1 MSILP
6 PQPDSFP
13 PAANQPQ
20 PALAALT
27 PIQQQ
32 AIALRKDGLSFGE
45 IAERLDCTEVAAL
58 CLVRR
63 ASAKLKQTANPQSAP
78 KSTEF
83 AFSNPAPLQRN
94 YSPATARSAAA
105 LASASGTRVGPR
117 AAEG

>member
-13 PAANQPQ
+13 PVANQSQ
-20 PALAALT
+20 PAHAALT
-27 PIQQQ
+27 PLQQQ

-45 IAERLDCTEVAAL
+45 IAERLGCNEATAL

-63 ASAKLKQTANPQSAP
+63 ASAKLKQSADPPSDP
-78 KSTEF
+78 KATEF
-83 AFSNPAPLQRN
+83 AFSNPAPLQQN
-94 YSPATARSAAA
+94 FSPATAAA
-105 LASASGTRVGPR
+105 LASASGTRVSFR